1 MKFFWEEQQKYLKSS
16 STGIRYHPAIIRY
29 CLSLS
34 AKSSSAYEDLRY
46 NEKSGTG
53 FLILPSRRRLRDY
66 KNYIRPKQG
75 FNSEIVNEL
84 LIKTTNFSEAEKH
97 IVLLLDEMKIQENL
111 VWDKHT
117 GELIGYVDLGDQQL
131 NYATVKNV
139 ESIAS
144 HVLVFLIRSIVNPL
158 KFTLA
163 NFATT
168 GATSVQLFPLFW
180 KAVSICELKCKLK
193 SLAVT
198 CDGAALNRKFFSM
211 HSKMVDERHQNPDV
225 DVTYRVVNLFSPE
238 RYIYFVSDPPH
249 LIKTARNCLSNSGS
263 GKCSRFMWNND
274 GFILWSHIQEMFY
287 DDQNHGLHLLPKLS
301 YDHIHLTSY
310 SIMNVRLAAQV
321 LSNSMSIALKE
332 YGTAE
337 SAETAK
343 FCSMMDSFFDIV
355 NIRNTKEHIHKSKP
369 LLAPIASP
377 DDERL
382 TWLTDEFLNYF
393 TQWLHSIETRPGN
406 FTKTAKE
413 KMFISR
419 QTYQGL
425 KITVNSIVECVRYL
439 LSNNICAY
447 VLTEKLCQD
456 PLENYFGRQ
465 RATRARKDNPNLRDV
480 GYNDN
485 SIRNQKIFRP
495 IAGGN
500 VEGADKAVVEIS
512 NEPVPCRNRMKRY

>member
-1 MKFFWEEQQKYLKSS
+1 
-16 STGIRYHPAIIRY
+16 
-29 CLSLS
+29 
-34 AKSSSAYEDLRY
+34 
-46 NEKSGTG
+46 
-53 FLILPSRRRLRDY
+53 
-66 KNYIRPKQG
+66 
-75 FNSEIVNEL
+75 
-84 LIKTTNFSEAEKH
+84 
-97 IVLLLDEMKIQENL
+97 
-111 VWDKHT
+111 
-117 GELIGYVDLGDQQL
+117 
-131 NYATVKNV
+131 
-139 ESIAS
+139 
-144 HVLVFLIRSIVNPL
+144 
-158 KFTLA
+158 
-163 NFATT
+163 
-168 GATSVQLFPLFW
+168 
-180 KAVSICELKCKLK
+180 
-193 SLAVT
+193 
-198 CDGAALNRKFFSM
+198 
-211 HSKMVDERHQNPDV
+211 
-225 DVTYRVVNLFSPE
+225 
-238 RYIYFVSDPPH
+238 
-249 LIKTARNCLSNSGS
+249 
-263 GKCSRFMWNND
+263 MWNND

-447 VLTEKLCQD
+447 
-456 PLENYFGRQ
+456 ENYFGRQ
-465 RATRARKDNPNLRDV
+465 RAMGARKDNPNLRDV

-512 NEPVPCRNRMKRY
+512 NEPVPCRKRMKRY